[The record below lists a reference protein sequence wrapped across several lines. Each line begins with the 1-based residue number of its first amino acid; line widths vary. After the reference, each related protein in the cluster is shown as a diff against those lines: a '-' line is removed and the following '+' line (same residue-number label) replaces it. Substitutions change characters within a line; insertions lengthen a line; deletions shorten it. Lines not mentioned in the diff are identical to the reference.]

1 MDYEYTSDEKF
12 YSDLSKTLN
21 ELLYTEN
28 FPIPQEAKKKLWF
41 QIYETAQRYEE
52 QKQLD
57 LTGMSQQ
64 LGGSLTKLGENIG
77 YILNSANEI
86 LPELNRAKVNGQ
98 IALAKINDVNGTM
111 KEVLKEQHKLE
122 SKLTTELAVKTARI
136 NFMKNQRN

>member
-1 MDYEYTSDEKF
+1 MDYRYTTDEGF

-21 ELLYTEN
+21 ELLYTNN
-28 FPIPQEAKKKLWF
+28 FPISQEAKKKLWF

-57 LTGMSQQ
+57 LDGMSKQ
-64 LGGSLTKLGENIG
+64 LGESLTKLGKNIG

-111 KEVLKEQHKLE
+111 QEVLKEQNKLE
-122 SKLTTELAVKTARI
+122 AKLTAQLI
-136 NFMKNQRN
+136 I